1 MSASQNSRPSE
12 LGVSELPSVV
22 QHVSA
27 RVPPH
32 VMAGER
38 SSEMLDDE
46 NGCSNTRASS
56 AAGPGGCAQSCT
68 LILRLNS
75 GVELE
80 YDLDPHWF
88 VQHLTGSAT

>member
-1 MSASQNSRPSE
+1 
-12 LGVSELPSVV
+12 
-22 QHVSA
+22 
-27 RVPPH
+27 
-32 VMAGER
+32 
-38 SSEMLDDE
+38 MLDDE